1 MAMTEGR
8 VSKLEDRLTKLFNQ
22 TRKEKKIGNKMK
34 RNSWICQ
41 TTSKGLKNYRFQKNF
56 KGHVKYFLVW

>member
-22 TRKEKKIGNKMK
+22 TRKEKKIGNNEKKLMDLSDNIK
-34 RNSWICQ
+34 RSEKLQ
-41 TTSKGLKNYRFQKNF
+41 VSEKF
-56 KGHVKYFLVW
+56 